1 MDDSTALLAVAGQVV
16 TAVSAW
22 AGSRKGV
29 DTLTSKVTALSE
41 TADKLSTK
49 VTGLTERVGCL
60 EVVVGLRGNL
70 RGKDTPPPTPGV
82 VAALIEAE
90 GGPRHVDEEVTP
102 VDRNPPHNRRK

>member
-1 MDDSTALLAVAGQVV
+1 MDDGTVWVAVAGQVA

-29 DTLTSKVTALSE
+29 DTLSA
-41 TADKLSTK
+41 K
-49 VTGLTERVGCL
+49 VTGLTERVGRL
-60 EVVVGLRGNL
+60 EVVVGLRGAL
-70 RGKDTPPPTPGV
+70 RGKDTPPPAPSV

-102 VDRNPPHNRRK
+102 VDRMPPSRRK